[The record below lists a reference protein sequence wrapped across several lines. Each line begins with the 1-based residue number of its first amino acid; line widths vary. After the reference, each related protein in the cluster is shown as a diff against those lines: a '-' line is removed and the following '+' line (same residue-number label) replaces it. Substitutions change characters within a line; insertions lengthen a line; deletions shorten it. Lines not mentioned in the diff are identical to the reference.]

1 MKKADKS
8 SSAGTT
14 DESSTKADVS
24 SVCQPIA
31 KPDVGRSADLEEEYY
46 DEEYYENQPY
56 ESCPKC
62 GRDYD
67 HIDFD
72 YQSCS
77 KCGWDESEKK
87 WGEPREPSDEDF
99 MNGDADLLTGRW
111 W

>member
-1 MKKADKS
+1 MNSTNDQIKHSTA
-8 SSAGTT
+8 T
-14 DESSTKADVS
+14 DGKPPV
-24 SVCQPIA
+24 VC
-31 KPDVGRSADLEEEYY
+31 SADLEEEYY
-46 DEEYYENQPY
+46 DDEYYENQPH

-77 KCGWDESEKK
+77 KCGWDEENQK
-87 WGEPREPSDEDF
+87 WEEPRESSDEDYE
-99 MNGDADLLTGRW
+99 NGDADILTGRW